1 MNLSAQIEAL
11 LFFKGEPMT
20 VKKIAEALAATAEE
34 VDSALGELETALKG
48 RGISVIRNE
57 GEVELRTSPEA
68 AALIEKITK
77 DELSKDL
84 GKAGLETLSLIL
96 YKGPVK
102 RSEIDYIRG
111 VSSQYIVRSLLVRG
125 LIQRDVD
132 PNDSRSVVYSPS
144 MDTLAMLGVTKK
156 EDLPEFAAVQEEWNK
171 QQASLEE
178 NEPTP
183 VAEPAPTPDAPQ
195 TN

>member
-1 MNLSAQIEAL
+1 MNLSSQIEAL

-20 VKKIAEALAATAEE
+20 VKKIADTLAATTEE
-34 VDSALGELETALKG
+34 VTTALTELETALKG

-57 GEVELRTSPEA
+57 NEVELRTSTEA
-68 AALIEKITK
+68 SALIEKITK
-77 DELSKDL
+77 EELSKDL

-125 LIQRDVD
+125 LIQREVD
-132 PNDSRSVVYSPS
+132 PNDSRSVVYSPT
-144 MDTLAMLGVTKK
+144 MDTLAMLGVSKK
-156 EDLPEFAAVQEEWNK
+156 EDLPEFSVVQEEWSK
-171 QQASLEE
+171 QQANLS
-178 NEPTP
+178 
-183 VAEPAPTPDAPQ
+183 ADEPAEAPSEPIPDAPH
-195 TN
+195 TS